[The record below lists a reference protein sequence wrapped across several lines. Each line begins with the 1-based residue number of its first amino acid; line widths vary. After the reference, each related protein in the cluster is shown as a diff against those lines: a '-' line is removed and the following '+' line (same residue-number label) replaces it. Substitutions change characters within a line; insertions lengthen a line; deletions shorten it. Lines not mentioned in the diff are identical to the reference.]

1 MSKRPANPG
10 RAWIT
15 GGGTGIGRALALHM
29 AREGWQVAISGR
41 REAPLRETQQLAAG
55 ASGRIE
61 VFTADVTDH
70 AGLRKTVL
78 AIESQLGALDMA
90 VLNAGT
96 YDSEREKTF
105 EVELFREVMDVNFM
119 GVVHG
124 IDAVLPHFRERGAG
138 QIVIVSSV
146 AGYRGLP
153 LSAAYGAS
161 KAALINMAEALRLD
175 LAADG
180 ITVTLVNP
188 GFIKT
193 PLTDQNKFPMPFLME
208 ADEAAKQ
215 MYAGM
220 LSGSFEVTFPKAL
233 AMPLKAMR
241 LLPYA
246 LYFPMARKATK
257 KLG

>member
-1 MSKRPANPG
+1 MSKNTTSPG

-41 REAPLRETQQLAAG
+41 REEPLRETQQLAAG
-55 ASGRIE
+55 GTGSVEI
-61 VFTADVTDH
+61 FPADVTDH

-78 AIESQLGALDMA
+78 TIESQLGPLDMA

-96 YDSEREKTF
+96 YAPEREKHF
-105 EVELFREVMDVNFM
+105 EVELFREVIDVNFM

-124 IDAVLPHFRERGAG
+124 IDAVLPHFRERKAG

-175 LAADG
+175 LASGG

-208 ADEAAKQ
+208 ADVAAKK
-215 MYAGM
+215 MYEGIR
-220 LSGSFEVTFPKAL
+220 SGSFEVTFPNAL
-233 AMPLKAMR
+233 AVPLKLMR
-241 LLPYA
+241 SLPYA
-246 LYFPMARKATK
+246 LYFPLARQATK
-257 KLG
+257 KM

>member
-1 MSKRPANPG
+1 MSKRTAGPG
-10 RAWIT
+10 RVWIT

-29 AREGWQVAISGR
+29 AREGWQVVVSGR
-41 REAPLRETQQLAAG
+41 REEPLRETQQLAKG
-55 ASGRIE
+55 ANGRIE
-61 VFTADVTDH
+61 VFPADVTDLT
-70 AGLRKTVL
+70 GLRKTVL
-78 AIESQLGALDMA
+78 MIESQLGPLDMA

-96 YDSEREKTF
+96 YAPEREKAF
-105 EVELFREVMDVNFM
+105 DVELFREVIDVNFM

-124 IDAVLPHFRERGAG
+124 IDAVLPHFRERKSG

-161 KAALINMAEALRLD
+161 KAALINMAESLHLD

-188 GFIKT
+188 GFVKT

-208 ADEAAKQ
+208 AEDAAQ
-215 MYAGM
+215 EMYTGI
-220 LSGSFEVTFPKAL
+220 LSGRFEVTFPKAL
-233 AMPLKAMR
+233 AVPLKA
-241 LLPYA
+241 
-246 LYFPMARKATK
+246 
-257 KLG
+257 